1 MNLSMKQ
8 KQIHRHTEQ
17 TWLPRETWV
26 EEGCLKL
33 GVSKCR
39 LLYTEWIDNKVL
51 LYNTGNYI

>member
-1 MNLSMKQ
+1 MKQ